1 MKYSGISVSTMNLA
15 SSFVMLAARLIVGI
29 VLAAHGWQKFTE
41 WTIAGTTTSFE
52 GMGVPAPGIA
62 APVAAIIEL
71 VGGIL
76 LIIGLLTRWVAGLV
90 AVDMVGA
97 FAIVHAGNGIF
108 VDGGGWEL
116 VGMILAAALML
127 IAAGPGMHSAD
138 QFIAQARAR
147 A

>member
-1 MKYSGISVSTMNLA
+1 MHLA

-29 VLAAHGWQKFTE
+29 VLTAHGWQKFTE

-52 GMGVPAPGIA
+52 GMGIPAPGIA

-90 AVDMVGA
+90 VVDMVGA

-127 IAAGPGMHSAD
+127 IAAGPGTHSAD
-138 QFIAQARAR
+138 QFIAKARAR